1 MRGPGGQNAA
11 VVEASFALRGTWGK
25 TLNGAVWEF
34 DPVCRRWSA
43 IVSANLARRNLTKG
57 QQAIAL
63 AMIYP
68 EPHSKKSKESLLF
81 SKMRLSQARSVLRHS
96 RDLAESVLKGSV
108 SLDEALDK
116 VARLRTAAPDL
127 AACWMLRA

>member
-1 MRGPGGQNAA
+1 
-11 VVEASFALRGTWGK
+11 
-25 TLNGAVWEF
+25 
-34 DPVCRRWSA
+34 
-43 IVSANLARRNLTKG
+43 LTKG
-57 QQAIAL
+57 QQAMAL

-68 EPHSKKSKESLLF
+68 EPHSKKSKESLPF

-127 AACWMLRA
+127 AARWMHRA